1 MENGQGDMGVEG
13 GGWDGWGDGTDMEP
27 LPCVKQAARGKLL
40 PSTGSSALCSVMT
53 QRAGMREAQ
62 EGGDIC
68 IFAADSHCHIA
79 ETNTTLQ
86 SNYTLF
92 FN

>member
-40 PSTGSSALCSVMT
+40 PSTGSSAQRSVMT
-53 QRAGMREAQ
+53 QRRGMV
-62 EGGDIC
+62 EGGTEVQERWDIQL
-68 IFAADSHCHIA
+68 IHFVMSR
-79 ETNTTLQ
+79 N
-86 SNYTLF
+86 
-92 FN
+92 